1 MTYNIHPL
9 FVHFPIAFLFIY
21 SLIKIVPVK
30 RWLPKVSWKDIERVL
45 LVVGVL
51 GAFAALST
59 GEAAE
64 SLVRSNPQLVETHA
78 VFATAATWMYG
89 LLLSGEILLL
99 LIPWIP
105 ANFQAVKIVKALT
118 IVKDILTHRILS
130 IVITILGLLTLSLTG
145 LLGGVITHGVTA
157 DPVAPFVLRILGITL

>member
-1 MTYNIHPL
+1 MIYNIHPL

-30 RWLPKVSWKDIERVL
+30 KLFSNVFWKDTERIL

-59 GEAAE
+59 GEVAE
-64 SLVRSNPQLVETHA
+64 SLVRSNPQLVEMHA
-78 VFATAATWMYG
+78 AFATAATWAYG
-89 LLLSGEILLL
+89 LLLAGEILLL
-99 LIPWIP
+99 LIPWIS

-118 IVKDILTHRILS
+118 IVKDILTHRVFS
-130 IVITILGLLTLSLTG
+130 IGITILGLLALSLAG
-145 LLGGVITHGVTA
+145 LLGGVITYGVTA